1 MAEGIELGDLGRPGD
16 EGVVQTEDVVQPEN
30 DEKTTSHISISPA
43 DAKRIRG
50 KEAAARNLTGDSL
63 TALRRELLIDK
74 VDAFL
79 NIVAERTG
87 LEPAP
92 CIYDEFVLGSEDP
105 PALYL
110 KDGLTRVTHEND
122 STKYRVL
129 RALGKA
135 NFIRAHLFPK
145 YTTSKRAQVT
155 TRQVSALRVWIRA
168 RQPRCRGLKISS
180 S

>member
-1 MAEGIELGDLGRPGD
+1 MAEGIEFEGFGRPRDGDVGQTEGD
-16 EGVVQTEDVVQPEN
+16 ET
-30 DEKTTSHISISPA
+30 TTSYVSVSPA
-43 DAKRIRG
+43 DATLIRSS
-50 KEAAARNLTGDSL
+50 EAALGGLTGRSL
-63 TALRRELLIDK
+63 ADTRQGLLKTKVEVFLR
-74 VDAFL
+74 
-79 NIVAERTG
+79 IVAERTG

-135 NFIRAHLFPK
+135 NFIRAHLHRDPK
-145 YTTSKRAQVT
+145 KPAPHQLTVYS
-155 TRQVSALRVWIRA
+155 
-168 RQPRCRGLKISS
+168 
-180 S
+180 